1 MSLKNIQIVRILP
14 GLLIPILFLSAC
26 NFPGL
31 QPTQDQ
37 FATAAA
43 ETVSAELTQA
53 NAETT
58 ATIEPTV
65 TTGPATEIPP
75 TSTETPT
82 ETPELE
88 CSDKAG
94 FVEDVTIPDDT
105 RMDQDET
112 FTKIWKLK
120 NAGTCTWTT
129 TYTLVFDSGNI
140 MGGPPSTPLPQAVPP
155 EGEINLEVQ
164 LTAPTTNGTHRG
176 NWILRNDKGEKFGLG
191 ADADSTFFV
200 QIVVG
205 PTPTPKPKVFYNFLD
220 RYCDAT
226 WTSGAG
232 TLPCPG
238 TDSDATGFVLKV
250 NNPELEN
257 GASEN
262 EPALYTHPQ
271 WVNDGTITGTFP
283 EIDIIDGDHF
293 KTVIGC
299 LFKSGG
305 SACNVKFQIM
315 YSANGGPMQILSQ
328 WTEIYDGTIR
338 KVDIDLADSGLAGK
352 SVVFSLNVLANGAAE
367 QDWAFWLVPRIE
379 GPSR

>member
-1 MSLKNIQIVRILP
+1 
-14 GLLIPILFLSAC
+14 
-26 NFPGL
+26 
-31 QPTQDQ
+31 
-37 FATAAA
+37 
-43 ETVSAELTQA
+43 
-53 NAETT
+53 
-58 ATIEPTV
+58 
-65 TTGPATEIPP
+65 
-75 TSTETPT
+75 
-82 ETPELE
+82 
-88 CSDKAG
+88 
-94 FVEDVTIPDDT
+94 
-105 RMDQDET
+105 
-112 FTKIWKLK
+112 
-120 NAGTCTWTT
+120 
-129 TYTLVFDSGNI
+129 
-140 MGGPPSTPLPQAVPP
+140 
-155 EGEINLEVQ
+155 
-164 LTAPTTNGTHRG
+164 
-176 NWILRNDKGEKFGLG
+176 
-191 ADADSTFFV
+191 
-200 QIVVG
+200 
-205 PTPTPKPKVFYNFLD
+205 
-220 RYCDAT
+220 
-226 WTSGAG
+226 
-232 TLPCPG
+232 
-238 TDSDATGFVLKV
+238 VLKV